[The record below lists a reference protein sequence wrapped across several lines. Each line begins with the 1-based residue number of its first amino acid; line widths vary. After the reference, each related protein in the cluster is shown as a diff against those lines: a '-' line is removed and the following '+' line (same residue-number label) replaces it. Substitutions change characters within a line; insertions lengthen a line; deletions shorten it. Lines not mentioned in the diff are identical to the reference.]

1 MVVNKEE
8 EFKDI
13 LEKVPKETVVYDLV
27 NINFENRDNLKTYR
41 GIAW

>member
-1 MVVNKEE
+1 VVVNNEE

-13 LEKVPKETVVYDLV
+13 LEKVPQGTVVYDLV
-27 NINFENRDNLKTYR
+27 NINFENRGSLRTYK